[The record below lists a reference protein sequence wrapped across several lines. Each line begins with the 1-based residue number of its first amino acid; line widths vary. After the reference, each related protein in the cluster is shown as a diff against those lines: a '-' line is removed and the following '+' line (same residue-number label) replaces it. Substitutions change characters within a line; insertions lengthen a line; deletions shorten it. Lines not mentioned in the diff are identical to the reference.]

1 MFAARIAEDVAGLMP
16 EPQTFDWRKAQAPK
30 SAAKLAMGREE
41 MRLRRLMS
49 AEVGVIRSG
58 NGLARALAEISAI
71 ENKASTAALK
81 DMAIAALMIAAAAY
95 ARTESRGAH
104 YRSDFPLTDPEQAHR
119 SYFTLDAARAVARR
133 AGAKAA

>member
-1 MFAARIAEDVAGLMP
+1 
-16 EPQTFDWRKAQAPK
+16 
-30 SAAKLAMGREE
+30 MGRDE
-41 MRLRRLMS
+41 MRLRQLMS

-71 ENKASTAALK
+71 EQKAKTTALK
-81 DMAIAALMIAAAAY
+81 DMAITALMIASAAY

-104 YRSDFPLTDPEQAHR
+104 YRSDFPETDPKQAQR
-119 SYFTLDAARAVARR
+119 SYFTLDEARAIARR